1 MIFLSSLNTGRR
13 VEQLLVKLNNHFLSL
28 DWNQDLHNRMRWS
41 EELSAGSCWPLHSHL
56 MTDILAKIHPTLTSS
71 RLSRQPGS
79 NMWDTILDK
88 SLRSRRLPTVKCQYL
103 EGKVDKM
110 SFSLSWRARQL
121 KSRLSCIIAVVVAA
135 QTVRLLF
142 IRLGGSATLSC
153 LVDTARCGDYHS
165 IKWYRDGI
173 RVAVFSN
180 MHTFRSVYQCHSIVV
195 SQCHSVTVS

>member
-1 MIFLSSLNTGRR
+1 
-13 VEQLLVKLNNHFLSL
+13 
-28 DWNQDLHNRMRWS
+28 
-41 EELSAGSCWPLHSHL
+41 
-56 MTDILAKIHPTLTSS
+56 
-71 RLSRQPGS
+71 
-79 NMWDTILDK
+79 
-88 SLRSRRLPTVKCQYL
+88 
-103 EGKVDKM
+103 M

-165 IKWYRDGI
+165 IKWYRDGV

-180 MHTFRSVYQCHSIVV
+180 MHTFRSVYQCHSVTLSQCHSVTV
-195 SQCHSVTVS
+195 SQCHSVTVVQCHTSMADSNTVGV